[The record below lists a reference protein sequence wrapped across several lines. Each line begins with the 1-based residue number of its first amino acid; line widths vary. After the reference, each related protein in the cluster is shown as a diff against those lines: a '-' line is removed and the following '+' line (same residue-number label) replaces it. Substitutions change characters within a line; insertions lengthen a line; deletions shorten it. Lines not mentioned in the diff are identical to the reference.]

1 MVRVQ
6 FYKQKILRGCW
17 EPIDKLVKLIQE
29 DFEFNNDF
37 KKDLSNV
44 VVFIIAQI
52 AAMVLPAFLVMLK

>member
-1 MVRVQ
+1 M
-6 FYKQKILRGCW
+6 
-17 EPIDKLVKLIQE
+17 DKLVKLIQE

-52 AAMVLPAFLVMLK
+52 AEMVLPAFLLMLK